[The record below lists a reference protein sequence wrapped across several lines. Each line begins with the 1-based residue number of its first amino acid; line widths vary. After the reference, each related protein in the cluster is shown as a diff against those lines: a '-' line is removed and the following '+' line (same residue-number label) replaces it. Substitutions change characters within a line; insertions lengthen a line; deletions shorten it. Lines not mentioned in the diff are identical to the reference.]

1 MSETAETRVVAV
13 LDDIFF
19 ASKIKEAAKSTG
31 VNVEIL
37 KNTNGLIESL
47 TSAPPTLIIVDL
59 NSKKFNAL
67 DLIEELKSSQKL
79 KNISTLGYLPHVQE
93 ELKKEAIEAGFDIVM
108 PRSRFSRELKQIL
121 KEYNT

>member
-19 ASKIKEAAKSTG
+19 ASKIREAAKSTG

-47 TSAPPTLIIVDL
+47 TSASPTLIIVDL

-67 DLIEELKSSQKL
+67 DLIEELKTSQKL

>member
-19 ASKIKEAAKSTG
+19 ASKIKEAAKSAG
-31 VNVEIL
+31 VKLEIF
-37 KNTNGLIESL
+37 KNFTGLIESL

-67 DLIEELKSSQKL
+67 DLIEELKTSQKL

>member
-67 DLIEELKSSQKL
+67 DLIEELKTSQKL

-93 ELKKEAIEAGFDIVM
+93 ELKKGAIEAGFDIVM

-121 KEYNT
+121 KEYNA

>member
-1 MSETAETRVVAV
+1 MADAKRTRIVAV
-13 LDDIFF
+13 LDDMFF

-31 VNVEIL
+31 VNVEIF
-37 KNTNGLIESL
+37 KNFTGLIESL
-47 TSAPPTLIIVDL
+47 TIAPPTLIIVDL

-79 KNISTLGYLPHVQE
+79 KIISTLGYLPHVQE

-108 PRSRFSRELKQIL
+108 PRSRFSRELEQIL